1 MVNYNDGEIDSKYT
15 DQLNKYESNL
25 RFKKSFLEVL
35 TLNTRGLKALMHPI
49 RLRRTYEEIDRI
61 DDVMYNYLK
70 MKHQDLFEFV
80 TEESGDVGLDL
91 QNARLKFKP
100 QAMVKFAEENP
111 VFVEEIDKKLIKIRN
126 K

>member
-1 MVNYNDGEIDSKYT
+1 
-15 DQLNKYESNL
+15 
-25 RFKKSFLEVL
+25 
-35 TLNTRGLKALMHPI
+35 MHPI

-100 QAMVKFAEENP
+100 QAMVRFTEENP